1 MSPRRVRVAQKGHGS
16 ATGPAASPSTS
27 MFTYAPV
34 WHARGGILS
43 SGRPRARVGTIA
55 RLRAASRLLS
65 ISGSLGTV
73 RRNTRTR
80 VDLNSEQVQDQ
91 QNAKRSSTG
100 YPHAVDLHKAS
111 GVVDAIRRAAA
122 GSPGCARQTF
132 VQTRSWCSRCLGWGS
147 RAAAAHPW
155 RCARRPGARRRR
167 HAATGA

>member
-1 MSPRRVRVAQKGHGS
+1 MTKEEGPCVSPRRVRVAQKGHGS

-34 WHARGGILS
+34 WHARGVS
-43 SGRPRARVGTIA
+43 YRRGRPRARWYYS
-55 RLRAASRLLS
+55 ASRLLS

-80 VDLNSEQVQDQ
+80 VDQQDQ

-100 YPHAVDLHKAS
+100 YPPAVDLHKAS

-132 VQTRSWCSRCLGWGS
+132 VQTRSWCSRCLGWGL